1 MIKLTIF
8 NILYEEGE
16 INLIVDTK
24 VDGVKVP
31 PYLYGK
37 LTNFIVGKTPSPNL
51 EADENGITA
60 QMRFG
65 GNRFACYFPWP
76 SIKGMV
82 SRKAVVNFPPE
93 GEDDHEEKIKKSTPP
108 LKLIK

>member
-8 NILYEEGE
+8 NILYEEGD
-16 INLIVDTK
+16 INLIVD
-24 VDGVKVP
+24 
-31 PYLYGK
+31 
-37 LTNFIVGKTPSPNL
+37 NL
-51 EADENGITA
+51 ETDENGITA

-93 GEDDHEEKIKKSTPP
+93 GEDDHEEKIKKDTPP